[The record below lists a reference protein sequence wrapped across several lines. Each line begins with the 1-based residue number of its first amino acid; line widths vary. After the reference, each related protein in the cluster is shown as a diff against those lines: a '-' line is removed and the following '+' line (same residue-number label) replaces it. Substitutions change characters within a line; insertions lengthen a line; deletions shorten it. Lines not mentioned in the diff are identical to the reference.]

1 MWRRSVKIANC
12 KLFRDLSP
20 NMLHNIDGPTCW
32 RSGHM
37 ESSGGWPNLWFDQTT
52 SDFPQL
58 PLLPLQT
65 MVCSTLPS
73 NFLTIEFKQIA
84 CWSLNLNSMNHA
96 NSPCALHA
104 LLWIN
109 LHTLYSLHSFKFLWT
124 YILIGTPC
132 YLSNW
137 LMWYNWMNR
146 TMLFLAKY
154 LGFLFKKNCHGL
166 SPQIENSYQSQK
178 LDFHAETLICS
189 LTLLWVFSNSLTLVR
204 DLSYSHDQDH
214 VHVHS
219 HTILLH

>member
-1 MWRRSVKIANC
+1 
-12 KLFRDLSP
+12 
-20 NMLHNIDGPTCW
+20 MLHIIDGPTRW
-32 RSGHM
+32 RSGQM

-58 PLLPLQT
+58 PLLPLQM
-65 MVCSTLPS
+65 MVCTILPS
-73 NFLTIEFKQIA
+73 NSLTLEFKQIV

-104 LLWIN
+104 LPWIN

-137 LMWYNWMNR
+137 LMWYDWMNG

-154 LGFLFKKNCHGL
+154 LGFLFKKIINSL
-166 SPQIENSYQSQK
+166 SPQINEILPKPK
-178 LDFHAETLICS
+178 LDVHAQTFICS
-189 LTLLWVFSNSLTLVR
+189 LTLLWVWSNSLTLVR
-204 DLSYSHDQDH
+204 DLSYTHDQDH

-219 HTILLH
+219 QIASISIHSQNKNSKY